1 YGRAE
6 SRASSGGV
14 GRVLRGRFRA
24 ASVGR
29 RGRLPLP
36 AGGGPRCRRARRG
49 VARVARG
56 ACRRGC
62 GHRDGPERREE
73 RRGPAR
79 RGSAC
84 GERLTVL
91 RIPDQAFPV
100 AAMVGGVVPSVDAV
114 HLGVA
119 VADADIDTFLTYERQ
134 SAQLARMYGLLV
146 LTPGL
151 PDHWWA

>member
-1 YGRAE
+1 MTVEDQTYVYDKAIINRINRLQGQINGAKKMIEEGENCRDVVTQLSAAKSAAIPLGWEARDEVRA
-6 SRASSGGV
+6 
-14 GRVLRGRFRA
+14 L
-24 ASVGR
+24 
-29 RGRLPLP
+29 
-36 AGGGPRCRRARRG
+36 
-49 VARVARG
+49 
-56 ACRRGC
+56 
-62 GHRDGPERREE
+62 
-73 RRGPAR
+73 
-79 RGSAC
+79 

-134 SAQLARMYGLLV
+134 SAQVARMYGLLV